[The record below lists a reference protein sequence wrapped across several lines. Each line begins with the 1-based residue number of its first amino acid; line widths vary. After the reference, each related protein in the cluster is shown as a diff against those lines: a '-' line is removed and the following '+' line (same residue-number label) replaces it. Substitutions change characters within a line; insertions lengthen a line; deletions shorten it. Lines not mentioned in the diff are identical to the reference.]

1 MINDCPKGKADMHD
15 LAPFLN
21 CRDDGRPRLMGIVN
35 VTPDSF
41 HAASRVASLEAA
53 ITTALDMWDAGA
65 DWIDVGGE
73 STRPGAQPV
82 PISEEISRVIPV
94 IEALRNERPNGL
106 ISIDT
111 RHVSVAAAAL
121 AAGANMVN
129 DVSGLRDPEMFDLV
143 LKSKCAVCIMHM
155 LGEPGNMQS
164 NPQYEDVVQQ
174 VSENLVSTARNL
186 IQEGH
191 PANLIVLDPGIGFGK
206 TLEQNLSL
214 LEKSQPFRG
223 DEGFSLLWGVS
234 RKSVFRDLLSRE
246 SSDQRLSGT
255 LGVAAHAMNQSVD
268 ILRVHDVPEH
278 HDLLTVLSE
287 LGKFSQ

>member
-1 MINDCPKGKADMHD
+1 MHD
-15 LAPFLN
+15 LAPFLK

-65 DWIDVGGE
+65 DWVDVGGE

-82 PISEEISRVIPV
+82 PINEEISRVIPV
-94 IEALRNERPNGL
+94 IEALRNKRPHGL

-111 RHVSVAAAAL
+111 RHPSVATEAL

-129 DVSGLRDPEMFDLV
+129 DVSGLRDPEMFNLV
-143 LKSKCAVCIMHM
+143 LESKCAVCIMHM

-164 NPQYEDVVQQ
+164 NPQYDNVVNE
-174 VSENLVSTARNL
+174 VSESLLSTARRL
-186 IQEGH
+186 IANGH
-191 PANLIVLDPGIGFGK
+191 SSELISLDSGIGFGK
-206 TLEQNLSL
+206 TLEQNLAL
-214 LEKSQPFRG
+214 LEKSEPFRG
-223 DEGFSLLWGVS
+223 EEEFSLLWGVS
-234 RKSVFRDLLSRE
+234 RKSLFKDLLSRE

-255 LGVAAHAMNQSVD
+255 LGVAAHAMSQGVD

-278 HDLLTVLSE
+278 HDLVTVLSE
-287 LGKFSQ
+287 LRNQQQ

>member
-1 MINDCPKGKADMHD
+1 MHD

-65 DWIDVGGE
+65 DWVDVGGE

-82 PISEEISRVIPV
+82 PVSEEISRVIPV
-94 IEALRNERPNGL
+94 IEALRNKRPNGL

-121 AAGANMVN
+121 AAGANMIN
-129 DVSGLRDPEMFDLV
+129 DVSGLRDPGMFDLV
-143 LKSKCAVCIMHM
+143 VKSKCAVCIMHM

-164 NPQYEDVVQQ
+164 NPQYEDVVKQ
-174 VSENLVSTARNL
+174 VSENLISTARNL

-191 PANLIVLDPGIGFGK
+191 PAYLIALDPGIGFGK
-206 TLEQNLSL
+206 TLEQNLAL

-255 LGVAAHAMNQSVD
+255 LGVAAHAMSQGVD

-278 HDLLTVLSE
+278 DDLLTVLSK
-287 LGKFSQ
+287 LNNFSL

>member
-1 MINDCPKGKADMHD
+1 MHD
-15 LAPFLN
+15 LAPFLK

-65 DWIDVGGE
+65 DWVDVGGE

-82 PISEEISRVIPV
+82 PINEEISRVVPV
-94 IEALRNERPNGL
+94 IEALRNKRPHGL

-111 RHVSVAAAAL
+111 RHPSVATEAL

-129 DVSGLRDPEMFDLV
+129 DVSGLRDPEMFNLV
-143 LKSKCAVCIMHM
+143 LESKCAVCIMHM

-164 NPQYEDVVQQ
+164 NPQYDNVVNE
-174 VSENLVSTARNL
+174 VSESLLSTARRL
-186 IQEGH
+186 IANGH
-191 PANLIVLDPGIGFGK
+191 SSELISLDPGIGFGK
-206 TLEQNLSL
+206 TLEQNLAL
-214 LEKSQPFRG
+214 LEKSKPFRG
-223 DEGFSLLWGVS
+223 EEEFSLLWGVS
-234 RKSVFRDLLSRE
+234 RKSLFRDLLSRE

-255 LGVAAHAMNQSVD
+255 LGVAAHAMSQGVD

-287 LGKFSQ
+287 LRKQPQ

>member
-1 MINDCPKGKADMHD
+1 
-15 LAPFLN
+15 
-21 CRDDGRPRLMGIVN
+21 MGIVN

-111 RHVSVAAAAL
+111 RHVSVATAAL

-174 VSENLVSTARNL
+174 VSDNLVSTARNL

-191 PANLIVLDPGIGFGK
+191 PANLIALDPGIGFGK
-206 TLEQNLSL
+206 TLEQNLVL

-223 DEGFSLLWGVS
+223 DEGFSILWGVS

-246 SSDQRLSGT
+246 SSDQRLPGT
-255 LGVAAHAMNQSVD
+255 LGVAAHAMSQGVD

-287 LGKFSQ
+287 LSNFSQ

>member
-1 MINDCPKGKADMHD
+1 MHD
-15 LAPFLN
+15 LAPFLK

-65 DWIDVGGE
+65 DWVDVGGE

-94 IEALRNERPNGL
+94 IEALREKRPHGL

-111 RHVSVAAAAL
+111 RHPSVAAEAL

-129 DVSGLRDPEMFDLV
+129 DVSGLRDPEMFNLV
-143 LKSKCAVCIMHM
+143 LEAKCAVCIMHM

-164 NPQYEDVVQQ
+164 NPQYDNVVNE
-174 VSENLVSTARNL
+174 VSESLLSTARRL
-186 IQEGH
+186 IANGH
-191 PANLIVLDPGIGFGK
+191 RSELISLDPGIGFGK
-206 TLEQNLSL
+206 TLEQNLAL
-214 LEKSQPFRG
+214 LEKSKPFRG
-223 DEGFSLLWGVS
+223 EEEFTLLWGVS
-234 RKSVFRDLLSRE
+234 RKAMFRDLLSRE
-246 SSDQRLSGT
+246 SSDLRLSGT
-255 LGVAAHAMNQSVD
+255 LGVAAHAMSQGVD

-287 LGKFSQ
+287 LRNHPQ

>member
-53 ITTALDMWDAGA
+53 VTTALDMWDAGA

-73 STRPGAQPV
+73 STRPGAKPV
-82 PISEEISRVIPV
+82 SIDEELSRVIPV
-94 IEALRNERPNGL
+94 IEALRDKRPEGL

-111 RHVSVAAAAL
+111 RHARVASAAL

-129 DVSGLRDPEMFDLV
+129 DVSGLRDPEMFNLV
-143 LKSKCAVCIMHM
+143 LESKCAVCIMHM
-155 LGEPGNMQS
+155 LGEPNNMQS
-164 NPQYEDVVQQ
+164 NPHYDDVVQQ
-174 VSENLVSTARNL
+174 VSYNLLSTARNL
-186 IQEGH
+186 VEQGH
-191 PANLIVLDPGIGFGK
+191 PANLITLDPGIGFGK
-206 TLEQNLSL
+206 TLQQNLDL
-214 LEKSQPFRG
+214 LGKSQPFRG
-223 DEGFSLLWGVS
+223 EEGFSLLWGVS
-234 RKSVFRDLLSRE
+234 RKSMFGELLSRE

-255 LGVAAHAMNQSVD
+255 LGVGAHAMSQGVD

-287 LGKFSQ
+287 FKKSSD